1 MAGST
6 TQGSFR
12 SDPHSYE
19 RLRTYGP
26 GTRRRVGMRGAA
38 MVRIPNQN
46 IQSVRP
52 CRPASLLIGATDST
66 SWSRPVA
73 RCLIVHG
80 DSAARSRPPWTFAV
94 SPAADRVGQKF
105 RTRCARHHVRMVKF
119 LIRTGRRLTSYA
131 DHSAAGRA
139 DGPKAGM
146 PFAPSLILPAPDAAA
161 GDAAAMAVRAA
172 ATKGG
177 SGCGGI

>member
-46 IQSVRP
+46 IQSARP
-52 CRPASLLIGATDST
+52 CRPASLLFAI
-66 SWSRPVA
+66 
-73 RCLIVHG
+73 G
-80 DSAARSRPPWTFAV
+80 DSRSASRPPIAFSV
-94 SPAADRVGQKF
+94 SPAAVDVCCSSAADRVGQKF
-105 RTRCARHHVRMVKF
+105 RTRCARHHVRMATF

-146 PFAPSLILPAPDAAA
+146 PFAPSLVLAAPDAAT
-161 GDAAAMAVRAA
+161 GDAAAMAVRTA
-172 ATKGG
+172 ATKGRCR
-177 SGCGGI
+177 CGGV